1 LFTPK
6 VIYEHGEPW
15 WNDIDRRKFL
25 IFPPQLSGNPTISH
39 LVANQEELEGYDEFS
54 L

>member
-1 LFTPK
+1 

-25 IFPPQLSGNPTISH
+25 IPPELSVNPTRDH
-39 LVANQEELEGYDEFS
+39 LIANKEKLAKKMT
-54 L
+54 